1 MRIWNLINIM
11 VLHGKQS
18 AFIQSND
25 GKAKK
30 YKSKSTEKNKKVGF
44 PAYLVDVL
52 FSFFYKK
59 DESSEIDI

>member
-1 MRIWNLINIM
+1 MRIWNLINIV

-52 FSFFYKK
+52 FFLFL
-59 DESSEIDI
+59 